1 MSKGDES
8 RMQRFVLYNS
18 PPGSS
23 RARHLNV
30 SSKNKSRWNLQTA
43 VSVLLIAAQIAAPAA
58 FAQSI
63 ASAGSS
69 IATAATGAE
78 SVPTAAEAA
87 SQSSIPDVA
96 APASPDS
103 DASSNVSSKSTA
115 QTDAAPAGTAHEF
128 TASASDAP
136 EVDPASSTESAT
148 RVVSAPAPERKW
160 VSITKKNMPTLKGS
174 IKQDSRSPFVAGE
187 EQVIPKGAKI
197 DLVMPADC
205 GVLNSEVSQIGDEV
219 TMRIAA
225 NVGNG
230 KKVILPAGW
239 YMRGLVTRVDKQKR
253 QNREGVV
260 QVDFDKI
267 VTPDGEY
274 EVNFDAKYT
283 SKDSA
288 VKTVTKQVVTSSG
301 YMAAGAAAGALIS
314 IQFTGITGAI
324 ATNGYSVAIGAG
336 IGATIGAIG
345 FLKKKGNIKA
355 FLPGDTMQIVTNG
368 SMTIPGLNPE
378 MLEEMAKV
386 PKLEGLDLTV
396 NSYKFRNNKWDDK
409 KAKLLDVDVS
419 VNNHSKLKF
428 HFFDLYVMSDYGEIY
443 RADLSMI
450 NKTKKMVLP
459 NGQDRDVITFLVD
472 SPKRKYSLCFENRGT
487 KKEVH
492 RIPIN

>member
-1 MSKGDES
+1 M
-8 RMQRFVLYNS
+8 
-18 PPGSS
+18 
-23 RARHLNV
+23 NV
-30 SSKNKSRWNLQTA
+30 SRNNSRWYLHIALVSLLLTSQVA
-43 VSVLLIAAQIAAPAA
+43 VPAA
-58 FAQSI
+58 LAQSI
-63 ASAGSS
+63 ASVGGPSATMPASS
-69 IATAATGAE
+69 PAAEAL
-78 SVPTAAEAA
+78 PTAAEAA

-96 APASPDS
+96 APPNPESEATSSGGAAVLAPAPTSAPASASPSQSAS
-103 DASSNVSSKSTA
+103 DASSSGLIS
-115 QTDAAPAGTAHEF
+115 G
-128 TASASDAP
+128 
-136 EVDPASSTESAT
+136 ASSSEEQSQN
-148 RVVSAPAPERKW
+148 PAEDRKW
-160 VSITKKNMPTLKGS
+160 VSITRKNMPTLQGS
-174 IKQDSRSPFVAGE
+174 VKQDSHSPFVAGE
-187 EQVIPKGAKI
+187 EQVIPKGTKI

-225 NVGNG
+225 NIGNG

-274 EVNFDAKYT
+274 EVNFDAKYS

-288 VKTVTKQVVTSSG
+288 VKTVGKQVVTSSG
-301 YMAAGAAAGALIS
+301 YMAAGAAAGALLS

-345 FLKKKGNIKA
+345 FLKKKGNIKS
-355 FLPGDTMQIVTNG
+355 FLPGDTMRIETNG

-386 PKLEGLDLTV
+386 PKLEGLDLAV
-396 NSYKFRNNKWDDK
+396 NKYKFRNNEWGDK
-409 KAKLLDVDVS
+409 RAKLLDVDLTVK
-419 VNNHSKLKF
+419 NNSRMKF
-428 HFFDLYVMSDYGEIY
+428 HFFDLYVLSDHGEIY
-443 RADLSMI
+443 RLDMSMAR
-450 NKTKKMVLP
+450 KSKKVVLP
-459 NGQDRDVITFLVD
+459 GAEDRDLVTFLVD
-472 SPKRKYSLCFENRGT
+472 SPKRKYSLSFESRRT
-487 KKEVH
+487 KKEVN

>member
-1 MSKGDES
+1 MP
-8 RMQRFVLYNS
+8 MLQ
-18 PPGSS
+18 GS
-23 RARHLNV
+23 V
-30 SSKNKSRWNLQTA
+30 
-43 VSVLLIAAQIAAPAA
+43 
-58 FAQSI
+58 
-63 ASAGSS
+63 
-69 IATAATGAE
+69 
-78 SVPTAAEAA
+78 
-87 SQSSIPDVA
+87 
-96 APASPDS
+96 
-103 DASSNVSSKSTA
+103 
-115 QTDAAPAGTAHEF
+115 
-128 TASASDAP
+128 
-136 EVDPASSTESAT
+136 
-148 RVVSAPAPERKW
+148 
-160 VSITKKNMPTLKGS
+160 
-174 IKQDSRSPFVAGE
+174 KQDSRSPFVAGE
-187 EQVIPKGAKI
+187 EQVIPQGAKI

-301 YMAAGAAAGALIS
+301 YMAAGAAAGALLS

-345 FLKKKGNIKA
+345 FLKKKGKIRE
-355 FLPGDTMQIVTNG
+355 FRPGDSMQIVTNG
-368 SMTIPGLNPE
+368 SITIPGLNPD
-378 MLEEMAKV
+378 MLAELAVV
-386 PKLEGLDLTV
+386 PKLEGLDLTI
-396 NSYKFRNNKWDDK
+396 NKHKFRNNEWGDK
-409 KAKLLDVDVS
+409 KAKLLDVDITVK
-419 VNNHSKLKF
+419 NNSKVKF
-428 HFFDLYVMSDYGEIY
+428 HFFDLYVLSDYGEIY
-443 RADLSMI
+443 RLDMSMAR
-450 NKTKKMVLP
+450 KSKKVVMP
-459 NGQDRDVITFLVD
+459 GAEDRDLVTFLVD
-472 SPKRKYSLCFENRGT
+472 SPKRKYSLSFESRRT
-487 KKEVH
+487 KKEVN

>member
-1 MSKGDES
+1 M
-8 RMQRFVLYNS
+8 
-18 PPGSS
+18 
-23 RARHLNV
+23 NV
-30 SSKNKSRWNLQTA
+30 SSKNKSRCTLQTA

-63 ASAGSS
+63 ASAGSPS
-69 IATAATGAE
+69 SNVATGTE
-78 SVPTAAEAA
+78 SLPTAAEAA
-87 SQSSIPDVA
+87 AQSSIPNIP
-96 APASPDS
+96 APA
-103 DASSNVSSKSTA
+103 N
-115 QTDAAPAGTAHEF
+115 
-128 TASASDAP
+128 
-136 EVDPASSTESAT
+136 SSTEATSSPQTTSAPQANPAPQAISTDPSAT
-148 RVVSAPAPERKW
+148 TQSGTAAAAAQDQSAQPTSDAASEQPASERKW

-174 IKQDSRSPFVAGE
+174 IKQDSRLPFVAGE

-288 VKTVTKQVVTSSG
+288 VKTVAKQVVTSSG
-301 YMAAGAAAGALIS
+301 YMAAGAAAGAFIS

-345 FLKKKGNIKA
+345 FLKKKGAIKA

-396 NSYKFRNNKWDDK
+396 NKYKFRNNKWDDK

-428 HFFDLYVMSDYGEIY
+428 HFFDLYVISDYGEIY

-487 KKEVH
+487 KKEAH